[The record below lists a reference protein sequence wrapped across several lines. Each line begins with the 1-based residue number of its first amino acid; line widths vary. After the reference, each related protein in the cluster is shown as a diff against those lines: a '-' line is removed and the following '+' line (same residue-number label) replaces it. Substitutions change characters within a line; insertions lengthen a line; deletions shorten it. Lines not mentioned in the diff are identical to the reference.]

1 MDTINGQAEQEKNY
15 EESSSDEDFVCD
27 LNEGGYFRLQFKCKR
42 LFKCETYCLDDSS
55 CSEGTNS
62 TESNNE
68 LNDDSESLSS
78 TSSCATIPNE
88 QLISKNKSKQKRFY
102 LM

>member
-1 MDTINGQAEQEKNY
+1 MKVAI
-15 EESSSDEDFVCD
+15 
-27 LNEGGYFRLQFKCKR
+27 FRFQFKCKR
-42 LFKCETYCLDDSS
+42 LFKCETHCLDDSS

-88 QLISKNKSKQKRFY
+88 QLISKNISKQIRFY
-102 LM
+102 LMCNCNMTCEIFRFIMDFSL